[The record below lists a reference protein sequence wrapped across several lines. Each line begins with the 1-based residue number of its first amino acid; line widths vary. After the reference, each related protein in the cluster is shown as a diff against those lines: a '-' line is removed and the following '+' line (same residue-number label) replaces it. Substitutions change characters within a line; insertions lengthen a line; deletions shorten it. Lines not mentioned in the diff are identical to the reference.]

1 MNTGELATRGK
12 SLSPWSKKEEFEFA
26 TRHSMLGDK
35 WRAIAKFLPD
45 RSLHE
50 ITKHWGCAKRSTK
63 SNMKAGALLCI
74 YAKRVESGHPRP
86 ESLAKAMAGL
96 AATALPGY
104 YHRLEQKLE
113 KASKAAI
120 ELTKATEELEIARGA
135 SAPPPLALRG
145 TKRSAPSKSENCHD
159 QEAHGQ
165 DVTRP
170 AKHAKGT
177 SSSLSMLDIY
187 NAMAA
192 EGTTTPCQLPQAATT
207 GGGEEQARYLTGSF
221 RDSIHRNL
229 CWDAPNPLPLVLVT
243 TQTYLLF
250 LVPLVA
256 AFGIANFAEMLGPIP
271 DMGLLN
277 DADEANTEQA
287 MQFGGADEYACAE
300 VCGSPPTPEAY
311 SECPIPEADSKYTTS
326 CDSDNTLTRQLLP
339 LEGDI
344 SVLCNYTHEEVWSTS
359 DAGKVG
365 PAKEQS
371 PTLYPSTQSTRSC
384 DSAKAYA
391 RQCNDKYRRLIKMFT
406 SLLHMR
412 TYGVFYGSNTDNDTP
427 AKQQS
432 HCSAGLYPIPT
443 FFVNGGDDKA
453 LLLALGDRAW
463 ASVGP
468 S

>member
-1 MNTGELATRGK
+1 
-12 SLSPWSKKEEFEFA
+12 
-26 TRHSMLGDK
+26 
-35 WRAIAKFLPD
+35 
-45 RSLHE
+45 
-50 ITKHWGCAKRSTK
+50 
-63 SNMKAGALLCI
+63 
-74 YAKRVESGHPRP
+74 
-86 ESLAKAMAGL
+86 
-96 AATALPGY
+96 
-104 YHRLEQKLE
+104 
-113 KASKAAI
+113 
-120 ELTKATEELEIARGA
+120 
-135 SAPPPLALRG
+135 
-145 TKRSAPSKSENCHD
+145 
-159 QEAHGQ
+159 
-165 DVTRP
+165 
-170 AKHAKGT
+170 
-177 SSSLSMLDIY
+177 
-187 NAMAA
+187 MAA
-192 EGTTTPCQLPQAATT
+192 EGTTTPCQPPQA
-207 GGGEEQARYLTGSF
+207 
-221 RDSIHRNL
+221 
-229 CWDAPNPLPLVLVT
+229 VT
-243 TQTYLLF
+243 TRGGMNKAATSH
-250 LVPLVA
+250 A
-256 AFGIANFAEMLGPIP
+256 ASGTAFGIANFADMLGPIP

-391 RQCNDKYRRLIKMFT
+391 RQCNDKYRRLIKMFS
-406 SLLHMR
+406 SLLYMR

-432 HCSAGLYPIPT
+432 HCSAGLYPIPA

-453 LLLALGDRAW
+453 LLLALGNRAW
-463 ASVGP
+463 AGVGP